1 MRRPIIAFYI
11 AAAREQILEGQT
23 GFVVGTRDK
32 HSMAEKILLLYGNF
46 KLRLFTVYLF
56 YSLKWIFDGYI

>member
-46 KLRLFTVYLF
+46 KLRLTQGKNGLNHVAESFTH
-56 YSLKWIFDGYI
+56 